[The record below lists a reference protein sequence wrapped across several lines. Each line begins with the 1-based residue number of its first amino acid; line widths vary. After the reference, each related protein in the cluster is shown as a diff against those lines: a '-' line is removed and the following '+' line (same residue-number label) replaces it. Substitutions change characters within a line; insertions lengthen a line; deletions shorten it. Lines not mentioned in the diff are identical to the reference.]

1 MWLHYKTRLS
11 WRFNTVYFQCTSS
24 RCFMKLFS
32 SAVLISEKSPWNCNL
47 MQQKFQRVYICLG
60 SISSFP
66 FHRLLYVVH
75 MTSIAMYFG
84 GTSSVLDILQ
94 NHVNGWKEIFP
105 NKSDY
110 RLKEG
115 VLKPVVLSILATSM
129 LGLRQASYIRVP
141 MFSLL
146 QYVEY

>member
-1 MWLHYKTRLS
+1 
-11 WRFNTVYFQCTSS
+11 
-24 RCFMKLFS
+24 
-32 SAVLISEKSPWNCNL
+32 
-47 MQQKFQRVYICLG
+47 
-60 SISSFP
+60 
-66 FHRLLYVVH
+66 